1 MRYRFGGL
9 IFGGAYTWRGLFSEF
24 YGNFVS
30 SPICDTCTGARNIDT
45 GTKSP
50 FVISKNVFNN
60 AFFYCNLSLG
70 NQAEI
75 YNEIDLPLR

>member
-1 MRYRFGGL
+1 M
-9 IFGGAYTWRGLFSEF
+9 
-24 YGNFVS
+24 
-30 SPICDTCTGARNIDT
+30 CDTCTGPGNIDT

-60 AFFYCNLSLG
+60 ASFYCNLSLG

-75 YNEIDLPLR
+75 HNEIDLPLG